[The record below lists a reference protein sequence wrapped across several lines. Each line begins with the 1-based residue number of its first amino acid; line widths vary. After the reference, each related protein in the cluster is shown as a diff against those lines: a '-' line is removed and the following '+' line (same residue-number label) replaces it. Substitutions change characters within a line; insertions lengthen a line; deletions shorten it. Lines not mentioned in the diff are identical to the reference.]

1 MDSQERLRL
10 LVQRMWQLAMLLGVA
25 FTAILVGYWYTQIVR
40 GAYYREL
47 AENNRLRELK
57 VEAPRGVI
65 LDREGRPLVENV
77 PSYFLLFD
85 RGRGASLSD
94 PRLGRGGLESSLSF
108 LARTLER
115 PQEEFARI
123 VAASTDSASYVPLV
137 MAEDLTLDQVA
148 RMEAASLEHPEFE
161 IEVRQRR
168 FYRHGTQTAHV
179 VGYLGEASE
188 RALDRRPELHPGDL
202 VGVKGVEQTYDSI
215 LRGTDGRRVVVV
227 DSRGKFV
234 HEELRQPSH
243 PGGNLELTLDLELQ
257 QEAER
262 FFADKVGSAVAL
274 DPRNGEIL
282 AMVSAPSFN
291 PNVFARRIEHS
302 DWRAIVEAAHQP
314 LQNRAMQNAYPPGS
328 VFKIVTAI
336 AALEQGT
343 VDPNDAVSCSGATRV
358 FNHRFRCWK
367 RGGHGRVD
375 LRRAIAQ
382 SCDVYFYH
390 LGARLTIDPIAS
402 WSKRLGLGEVTGI
415 DLIGEKA
422 GLVPD
427 REWSLRQRG
436 TMWFPGETVS
446 VSIGQGPLL
455 VTPLQVAVMMA
466 TVANGGHV
474 VQPHLSRSLA
484 PPPARDA
491 GVSVATLDFVKDAL
505 AAVVN
510 EGGTGGRARL
520 ATIRVAGKTGTAQV
534 INQETHVDSA
544 RLEYERRDHAW
555 FASFAPVEDP
565 RLVVVVFVEHGG
577 HGSDAA
583 APLAKLLYERYLG
596 SLPVPR
602 DT

>member
-10 LVQRMWQLAMLLGVA
+10 LVQRTWQLAVLLGVA
-25 FTAILVGYWYTQIVR
+25 FTVVLIGYWYTQIVR

-57 VEAPRGVI
+57 IEAPRGVI

-85 RGRGASLSD
+85 RGRSQN
-94 PRLGRGGLESSLSF
+94 LESSLSF
-108 LARTLER
+108 VARTLDR
-115 PQEEFARI
+115 PVDEFDRA
-123 VAASTDSASYVPLV
+123 VAAAARNASYVPLV
-137 MAEDLTLDQVA
+137 LAEDLTLDQVA
-148 RMEAASLEHPEFE
+148 RLEASSLEHPEFE

-188 RALDRRPELHPGDL
+188 RALGRRPDLNAGDL
-202 VGVKGVEQTYDSI
+202 VGVKGVEQTYDSV
-215 LRGTDGRRVVVV
+215 LRGKDGRRVVVV

-234 HEELRQPSH
+234 HEEVRQPSD

-262 FFADKVGSAVAL
+262 FFVDKVGSAVAL

-291 PNVFARRIEHS
+291 PNVFARRIDHS
-302 DWRAIVEAAHQP
+302 DWRAIVDAPHQP
-314 LQNRAMQNAYPPGS
+314 LQNRAMQNTYPPGS

-336 AALEQGT
+336 AGLEQGI
-343 VDPNDAVSCSGATRV
+343 VRPGDAVWCSGAARV
-358 FNHRFRCWK
+358 FNHSFRCWK

-375 LRRAIAQ
+375 LKRAIAQ
-382 SCDVYFYH
+382 SCDVYFYQ

-402 WSKRLGLGEVTGI
+402 WSRRLGLGDTTGV
-415 DLIGEKA
+415 DLEGEKS

-427 REWSLRQRG
+427 REWSMRQRG

-455 VTPLQVAVMMA
+455 VTPLQVAVLMA
-466 TVANGGHV
+466 TVANGGRV
-474 VQPHLSRSLA
+474 VQPHLTRDRTPDAA
-484 PPPARDA
+484 PRET
-491 GVSVATLDFVKDAL
+491 GVSAATLELVKDAL

-520 ATIRVAGKTGTAQV
+520 ATLRVAGKTGTAQV
-534 INQETHVDSA
+534 IRQEKHIDSSQLA
-544 RLEYERRDHAW
+544 YEQRDHAW

-596 SLPVPR
+596 PLPVPR

>member
-10 LVQRMWQLAMLLGVA
+10 LVQRAWHLTALGAAA
-25 FTAILVGYWYTQIVR
+25 FGIVVVGYWYTQIVR
-40 GAYYREL
+40 GGYYREL
-47 AENNRLRELK
+47 AENNRLRELEI
-57 VEAPRGVI
+57 EAPRGVI
-65 LDREGRPLVENV
+65 LDRESRPLVENV
-77 PSYFLLFD
+77 PSYFVLFD
-85 RGRGASLSD
+85 RGRSANLT
-94 PRLGRGGLESSLSF
+94 SSLAF
-108 LARTLER
+108 LARILGR
-115 PQEEFARI
+115 PEDELGRVLAAAARN
-123 VAASTDSASYVPLV
+123 ASYVPVV

-148 RMEAASLEHPEFE
+148 KVEAAALEHPEFE

-179 VGYLGEASE
+179 VGYLGEAGE
-188 RALDRRPELHPGDL
+188 RALKRRPDLRPGDL
-202 VGVKGVEQTYDSI
+202 IGVKGVEQAYDSI

-234 HEELRQPSH
+234 HEEMREASR

-262 FFADKVGSAVAL
+262 FFADRVGSAVAL
-274 DPRNGEIL
+274 DPTNGEIL

-291 PNVFARRIEHS
+291 PNAFARRIDSSE
-302 DWRAIVEAAHQP
+302 WQAIVGAPHQP
-314 LQNRAMQNAYPPGS
+314 LQNRGMQNTYPPGS

-336 AALEQGT
+336 AGLEQGVADPQQT
-343 VDPNDAVSCSGATRV
+343 VFCSGATRV
-358 FNHRFRCWK
+358 FNHVFRCWK

-375 LRRAIAQ
+375 LKRAVAE

-390 LGARLTIDPIAS
+390 LGARLSIDPIAR
-402 WSKRLGLGEVTGI
+402 WSRRLGLGEATGI
-415 DLIGEKA
+415 DLVGEKS

-455 VTPLQVAVMMA
+455 VTPLQIAVLMA
-466 TVANGGHV
+466 AVANGGHL
-474 VQPHLSRSLA
+474 VQPHLARVA
-484 PPPARDA
+484 QPAPAREA
-491 GVSVATLDFVKDAL
+491 AISPSTLAFVRDAL

-510 EGGTGGRARL
+510 EGGTGGRARM
-520 ATIRVAGKTGTAQV
+520 ATLRVAGKTGTAQV
-534 INQETHVDSA
+534 IRQDDHVDSSQ
-544 RLEYERRDHAW
+544 LDYERRDHAW

-583 APLAKLLYERYLG
+583 APLAKLLYERYLR
-596 SLPVPR
+596 PVPIPR

>member
-1 MDSQERLRL
+1 MDYQERLRL
-10 LVQRMWQLAMLLGVA
+10 LVSRTWQLAALLGVV
-25 FTAILVGYWYTQIVR
+25 FTAILIGYWYTQIVR

-57 VEAPRGVI
+57 IEAPRGVI
-65 LDREGRPLVENV
+65 LDREGRALVENV
-77 PSYFLLFD
+77 PSYFLLLD
-85 RGRGASLSD
+85 RGRSADLD
-94 PRLGRGGLESSLSF
+94 SSLAF
-108 LARTLER
+108 LVRTLDR
-115 PQEEFARI
+115 PQGELERI
-123 VAASTDSASYVPLV
+123 VAAAAGNASYVPLV

-148 RMEAASLEHPEFE
+148 KLEAVVLEHPEFE

-179 VGYLGEASE
+179 VGYLAEAST
-188 RALDRRPELHPGDL
+188 RTLQQRPDLHSGDL
-202 VGVKGVEQTYDSI
+202 VGVKGVEQTYDST

-234 HEELRQPSH
+234 HEELRAPSR

-274 DPRNGEIL
+274 DPSNGEIL

-291 PNVFARRIEHS
+291 PNVFARRLDQT
-302 DWRAIVEAAHQP
+302 DWRAIVDAPHHP
-314 LQNRAMQNAYPPGS
+314 LQNRAMQNTYPPGS

-336 AALEQGT
+336 AALEQGA
-343 VDPNDAVSCSGATRV
+343 VDPRDSVSCAGATRV
-358 FNHRFRCWK
+358 YNHRFRCWK
-367 RGGHGRVD
+367 KGGHGSVD
-375 LRRAIAQ
+375 LMRAIAQ

-402 WSKRLGLGEVTGI
+402 WSRRLGLGELSGV
-415 DLIGEKA
+415 DLLGEKP

-427 REWSLRQRG
+427 RQWALRERG

-474 VQPHLSRSLA
+474 VRPHLSRAESKAFVRDAHVKAETIAFIKESLA
-484 PPPARDA
+484 
-491 GVSVATLDFVKDAL
+491 SVV
-505 AAVVN
+505 
-510 EGGTGGRARL
+510 EGGTGGRARMQTL
-520 ATIRVAGKTGTAQV
+520 RVAGKTGTAQV
-534 INQETHVDSA
+534 IRQETHVDSA
-544 RLEYERRDHAW
+544 QLEYERRDHAW

-596 SLPVPR
+596 PLPVPR

>member
-10 LVQRMWQLAMLLGVA
+10 LVQRARQLAVLLGVVFA
-25 FTAILVGYWYTQIVR
+25 VIVTGYWYTQIVR

-85 RGRGASLSD
+85 RGRSAS
-94 PRLGRGGLESSLSF
+94 LESSFAFLS
-108 LARTLER
+108 RTLDR
-115 PQEEFARI
+115 PQEDFARR
-123 VAASTDSASYVPLV
+123 VAAASGSASYVPV
-137 MAEDLTLDQVA
+137 IMAEDLSLDQVA

-168 FYRHGTQTAHV
+168 FYRHGEQTAHV
-179 VGYLGEASE
+179 VGYLSEASQ
-188 RALDRRPELHPGDL
+188 RALARRTDLRAGDM
-202 VGVKGVEQTYDSI
+202 VGVKGVEQTYDQV
-215 LRGTDGRRVVVV
+215 LRGADGRRVVVV

-234 HEELRQPSH
+234 HEEVREPSR
-243 PGGNLELTLDLELQ
+243 PGGKLELTLDLELQ

-262 FFADKVGSAVAL
+262 FFTDKVGSAVAL
-274 DPRNGEIL
+274 DPSNGDVL
-282 AMVSAPSFN
+282 VMVSSPSFN
-291 PNVFARRIEHS
+291 PNAFARHLDAEAWKAIIE
-302 DWRAIVEAAHQP
+302 APHQP
-314 LQNRAMQNAYPPGS
+314 LQNRAMQNTYPPGS

-336 AALEQGT
+336 AALEQGS
-343 VDPNDAVSCSGATRV
+343 VDPNDSVVCSGATRV
-358 FNHRFRCWK
+358 YNHRFRCWK

-375 LRRAIAQ
+375 LKRAIAQ

-390 LGARLTIDPIAS
+390 LGARLSIDPIAS
-402 WSKRLGLGEVTGI
+402 WSRKLGLGEATGV
-415 DLIGEKA
+415 DLLGEKP

-427 REWSLRQRG
+427 KQWSLRERG

-466 TVANGGHV
+466 AIANGGHLV
-474 VQPHLSRSLA
+474 RPHLARAAREETRSDVGLKPETLA
-484 PPPARDA
+484 
-491 GVSVATLDFVKDAL
+491 FIKDAL
-505 AAVVN
+505 TAVVN
-510 EGGTGGRARL
+510 EGGTGGRARIASL
-520 ATIRVAGKTGTAQV
+520 LVAGKTGTAQV
-534 INQETHVDSA
+534 IRQETHVDSA
-544 RLEYERRDHAW
+544 QLEYERRDHAW

-565 RLVVVVFVEHGG
+565 KLVVVVFVEHGG

-596 SLPVPR
+596 TPAVPR

>member
-1 MDSQERLRL
+1 MSPATSCCSIAAAAR
-10 LVQRMWQLAMLLGVA
+10 AC
-25 FTAILVGYWYTQIVR
+25 
-40 GAYYREL
+40 
-47 AENNRLRELK
+47 
-57 VEAPRGVI
+57 
-65 LDREGRPLVENV
+65 
-77 PSYFLLFD
+77 
-85 RGRGASLSD
+85 ASRAS
-94 PRLGRGGLESSLSF
+94 PFSR
-108 LARTLER
+108 ARIDR
-115 PQEEFARI
+115 PQEDLAR
-123 VAASTDSASYVPLV
+123 VVDAAAGNAAYVPLV

-179 VGYLGEASE
+179 VGYLGEANE
-188 RALDRRPELHPGDL
+188 RALNQRSDLHAGDL

-215 LRGTDGRRVVVV
+215 LRGVDGRRVVVV

-243 PGGNLELTLDLELQ
+243 PGANLELTLDLELQ

-302 DWRAIVEAAHQP
+302 DWRAIVDAPHQP
-314 LQNRAMQNAYPPGS
+314 LQNRAMQNTYPPGS

-343 VDPNDAVSCSGATRV
+343 VHPNDAVSCSGATRV
-358 FNHRFRCWK
+358 FNHTFRCWK

-402 WSKRLGLGEVTGI
+402 WSKRLGLGEVTGL
-415 DLIGEKA
+415 DLVGEKA

-484 PPPARDA
+484 AAARSRGRRVGGDA
-491 GVSVATLDFVKDAL
+491 RLRQ
-505 AAVVN
+505 
-510 EGGTGGRARL
+510 GRARRRGQRRRHRRARAPGHDSRRRQDRHGAGDQPGDAHRL
-520 ATIRVAGKTGTAQV
+520 GAARVRAPRSRLVRLVRSGRGPSPGGGRV
-534 INQETHVDSA
+534 RRA
-544 RLEYERRDHAW
+544 RR
-555 FASFAPVEDP
+555 P
-565 RLVVVVFVEHGG
+565 RLRCGG
-577 HGSDAA
+577 AA
-583 APLAKLLYERYLG
+583 RQAPL
-596 SLPVPR
+596 
-602 DT
+602 

>member
-1 MDSQERLRL
+1 MDYQERLRL
-10 LVQRMWQLAMLLGVA
+10 LVQRTWQLAVLLGAA
-25 FTAILVGYWYTQIVR
+25 FTVVLLGYWYTQIIR

-47 AENNRLRELK
+47 AENNRLRELRI
-57 VEAPRGVI
+57 EAPRGVI

-85 RGRGASLSD
+85 RGRSADLA
-94 PRLGRGGLESSLSF
+94 SSLSF

-115 PQEEFARI
+115 PVEELEGA
-123 VAASTDSASYVPLV
+123 VAAAAGGASYVPLV

-148 RMEAASLEHPEFE
+148 KLEAASLEHPEFE

-188 RALDRRPELHPGDL
+188 RALLSRPELHAGDL
-202 VGVKGVEQTYDSI
+202 VGVKGVEQTYDSV
-215 LRGTDGRRVVVV
+215 LRGKDGRRVVVV

-262 FFADKVGSAVAL
+262 FFAGKVGSAVAL

-291 PNVFARRIEHS
+291 PNVFARRIGRS
-302 DWRAIVEAAHQP
+302 DWRAIVEAPHQP
-314 LQNRAMQNAYPPGS
+314 LQNRAMQNTYPPGS
-328 VFKIVTAI
+328 VFKIVTAL
-336 AALEQGT
+336 AALEQGI
-343 VDPNDAVSCSGATRV
+343 VHPNDTVSCAGATRV
-358 FNHRFRCWK
+358 FNHSFRCWK

-375 LRRAIAQ
+375 LKRAIAQ

-402 WSKRLGLGEVTGI
+402 WSRRLGLGEITGI
-415 DLIGEKA
+415 DLTGEKT

-427 REWSLRQRG
+427 REWSMRQRG

-455 VTPLQVAVMMA
+455 VTPLQVARLMA
-466 TVANGGHV
+466 TIANGGHV
-474 VQPHLSRSLA
+474 VQPHLSRA
-484 PPPARDA
+484 TTPTPMRDA
-491 GVSVATLDFVKDAL
+491 GVSAATLEFVKDAL

-510 EGGTGGRARL
+510 DGGTGGRARL
-520 ATIRVAGKTGTAQV
+520 ASLRVAGKTGTAQV
-534 INQETHVDSA
+534 IRQEKHIDSSQ
-544 RLEYERRDHAW
+544 LEFEQRDHAW

-596 SLPVPR
+596 PPPVPR

>member
-1 MDSQERLRL
+1 MDSQQRLRI
-10 LVQRMWQLAMLLGVA
+10 LVQRTWTLAVLLGAAFAIVVA
-25 FTAILVGYWYTQIVR
+25 GYWYAQIVR
-40 GAYYREL
+40 GGYYREL

-65 LDREGRPLVENV
+65 LDREGRALVENV

-85 RGRGASLSD
+85 RGRSANLA
-94 PRLGRGGLESSLSF
+94 SSLGF
-108 LARTLER
+108 LSRTLER
-115 PQEEFARI
+115 PEEDLAR
-123 VAASTDSASYVPLV
+123 VLAAAAGSASYVPLV

-148 RMEAASLEHPEFE
+148 RMEAAALEHPEFE

-179 VGYLGEASE
+179 VGYLGEANA
-188 RALDRRPELHPGDL
+188 RALSRRPHLRAGDL

-215 LRGTDGRRVVVV
+215 LRGIHGRRVVVV

-234 HEELRQPSH
+234 HEEMREASR
-243 PGGNLELTLDLELQ
+243 PGGTLELTLDLELQ

-262 FFADKVGSAVAL
+262 FFTDRVGSAVAL
-274 DPRNGEIL
+274 DPSTGEIL
-282 AMVSAPSFN
+282 ALVSAPSFN
-291 PNVFARRIEHS
+291 PNEFARRLDSRE
-302 DWRAIVEAAHQP
+302 WRALVQAPHQP
-314 LQNRAMQNAYPPGS
+314 LQNRGMQNTYPPGS

-336 AALEQGT
+336 AGLESGA
-343 VDPNDAVSCSGATRV
+343 VDRGDSVVCTGATRV

-382 SCDVYFYH
+382 SCDVFFYH
-390 LGARLTIDPIAS
+390 LGARLSIEPIAA
-402 WSKRLGLGEVTGI
+402 WSRRLGLGSVTGI
-415 DLIGEKA
+415 DLVGEKS

-427 REWSLRQRG
+427 RQWSLRQRG
-436 TMWFPGETVS
+436 TLWFPGETVS

-455 VTPLQVAVMMA
+455 VTPLQVAVLMA
-466 TVANGGHV
+466 AVANGGRIV
-474 VQPHLSRSLA
+474 RPHLARGMA
-484 PPPARDA
+484 PPDTGDA
-491 GVSVATLDFVKDAL
+491 GVSPETLAFIRDAL
-505 AAVVN
+505 QAVVN
-510 EGGTGGRARL
+510 EAGTGGRARMSTL
-520 ATIRVAGKTGTAQV
+520 RVAGKTGTAQV
-534 INQETHVDSA
+534 IRQETHIDSSQ
-544 RLEYERRDHAW
+544 LDYEHRDHAW
-555 FASFAPVEDP
+555 FASFAPVDDA

-596 SLPVPR
+596 PANVPR

>member
-1 MDSQERLRL
+1 MIDAQERLRL
-10 LVQRMWQLAMLLGVA
+10 LVQRTWVLAAGLGVA
-25 FTAILVGYWYTQIVR
+25 FAIVLGGYWYAQIVR

-47 AENNRLRELK
+47 AENNRLRELE

-85 RGRGASLSD
+85 RGRSASVEGS
-94 PRLGRGGLESSLSF
+94 LGF
-108 LARTLER
+108 LARTLSR
-115 PQEEFARI
+115 PQEEL
-123 VAASTDSASYVPLV
+123 AALLAAADGTASYVPLV

-148 RMEAASLEHPEFE
+148 RLEAAALEHPEFE

-179 VGYLGEASE
+179 VGYLGEAGE
-188 RALDRRPELHPGDL
+188 RALQRRPDLHRGDM

-234 HEELRQPSH
+234 REELREPSR

-262 FFADKVGSAVAL
+262 FFADRVGSAVAL

-291 PNVFARRIEHS
+291 PNLFARKLGGS
-302 DWRAIVEAAHQP
+302 QWREILEAPHQP
-314 LQNRAMQNAYPPGS
+314 LQNRGMQNSYPPGS

-336 AALEQGT
+336 AGLEEGM
-343 VDPNDAVSCSGATRV
+343 VDPGDTVSCAGATRV

-367 RGGHGRVD
+367 RGGHGTVD
-375 LRRAIAQ
+375 LKRALVQ

-390 LGARLTIDPIAS
+390 LGARLSIEPIAA
-402 WSKRLGLGEVTGI
+402 WSRRLGLGGLTGV
-415 DLIGEKA
+415 DLVGEKP

-427 REWSLRQRG
+427 KQWSLRHRG

-455 VTPLQVAVMMA
+455 VTPLQVAVMLA
-466 TVANGGHV
+466 AVANGGRV
-474 VQPHLSRSLA
+474 VRPHLARGMA
-484 PPPARDA
+484 PPEPPRE
-491 GVSVATLDFVKDAL
+491 VAISPGTLALVQDAL
-505 AAVVN
+505 QAVVN

-520 ATIRVAGKTGTAQV
+520 ATLRVAGKTGTAQV
-534 INQETHVDSA
+534 IRQETHIDSA
-544 RLEYERRDHAW
+544 QLAYEQRDHAW

-565 RLVVVVFVEHGG
+565 KLVVVVFVEHGG

-596 SLPVPR
+596 PVPVPR

>member
-1 MDSQERLRL
+1 VMDSQERLRL
-10 LVQRMWQLAMLLGVA
+10 LVQRTWQLAVLLGAVFA
-25 FTAILVGYWYTQIVR
+25 VIVVGYWYTQIVR
-40 GAYYREL
+40 GGYYREL

-65 LDREGRPLVENV
+65 LDREARPLVENV

-85 RGRGASLSD
+85 RGRSANLA
-94 PRLGRGGLESSLSF
+94 SSLAF

-115 PQEEFARI
+115 PEEELGRVLAA
-123 VAASTDSASYVPLV
+123 AASQASYVPVV
-137 MAEDLTLDQVA
+137 MAEDLTLDSVA
-148 RMEAASLEHPEFE
+148 RMEAAALEHPEFE

-188 RALDRRPELHPGDL
+188 SALERRPGLHAGDL
-202 VGVKGVEQTYDSI
+202 VGVKGVERTYDSI

-234 HEELRQPSH
+234 HEELREPSR

-262 FFADKVGSAVAL
+262 FFADRVGSAVAL
-274 DPRNGEIL
+274 DPANGEIL

-291 PNVFARRIEHS
+291 PNAFARRIDSTE
-302 DWRAIVEAAHQP
+302 WRAIVDAPHQP
-314 LQNRAMQNAYPPGS
+314 LQNRAMQNSYPPGS

-336 AALEQGT
+336 AGLESG
-343 VDPNDAVSCSGATRV
+343 VAHPGDAVVCGGSTRV

-367 RGGHGRVD
+367 KGGHGRVD
-375 LRRAIAQ
+375 LKRAIAE
-382 SCDVYFYH
+382 SCDVFFYH
-390 LGARLTIDPIAS
+390 LGARLSIDPIAT
-402 WSKRLGLGEVTGI
+402 WSRRLGLGTVSGI
-415 DLIGEKA
+415 DLLGEKS

-446 VSIGQGPLL
+446 VAIGQGPLL

-466 TVANGGHV
+466 AVANGGHV
-474 VQPHLSRSLA
+474 VRPHLARGMT
-484 PPPARDA
+484 PPGTREA
-491 GVSVATLDFVKDAL
+491 GISQPTLDFIREAL

-510 EGGTGGRARL
+510 EGGTGGRARMQS
-520 ATIRVAGKTGTAQV
+520 IRVAGKTGTAQV

-544 RLEYERRDHAW
+544 SLEYERRDHAW
-555 FASFAPVEDP
+555 FASFAPVENP

-596 SLPVPR
+596 PVPVPR